1 MISLSFFGL
10 KEEPFKDNLD
20 ERFYYSTKQHE
31 RAYASM
37 VYCITSNEPAGIILG
52 QSGLG
57 KSLISQRILSSIKN
71 YPQYIPVLVLIYPQ
85 MPKTALLKEILS
97 QLDIAVPK
105 KRPSTQDLLEL
116 LHTYIIARYRE
127 GKRVVLILDESHFL
141 NVQALHLIRSL
152 TNLETPK
159 EKLITA
165 IFIAEERFV
174 RRLQYKTYE
183 SLRTRIKIKA
193 RLEPL
198 NLEETREYIKHRLAV
213 AGATNSIFAEETF
226 PLIFEKS
233 RGICRNI
240 SKIAGQALF
249 DAAFEQRRTIDL
261 PLLRESLK
269 GLEGLL

>member
-1 MISLSFFGL
+1 LTTTTFFGL

-37 VYCITSNEPAGIILG
+37 VFCITSNEPAGIILG

-57 KSLISQRILSSIKN
+57 KSLISQRILKAIKE
-71 YPQYIPVLVLIYPQ
+71 YPQYIPALVLIYPQ

-97 QLDIAVPK
+97 QIGVEVPK
-105 KRPSTQDLLEL
+105 KNPTTQDLLDL
-116 LHTYIIARYRE
+116 LHSYIIARYRE
-127 GKRVVLILDESHFL
+127 GKRLVLILDESHFL
-141 NVQALHLIRSL
+141 NVQALHLLRSL

-165 IFIAEERFV
+165 IFIAEDRFV

-198 NLEETREYIKHRLAV
+198 NLDETEEYVKHRLSV
-213 AGATNSIFAEETF
+213 AGCENSLFADEVF
-226 PLIFEKS
+226 PVIYEKS
-233 RGICRNI
+233 HGICRNI

-249 DAAFEQRRTIDL
+249 DAAFEEKKTIGLAQLQD
-261 PLLRESLK
+261 SLK